1 MNNEFESTQPQ
12 SPEPQLAQENYFKEI
27 KKQKMFGIKIGA
39 IIAIVIVIGFLAY
52 YYRGLLIAATVNGS
66 TISRLA
72 VIKEL
77 ESVSGK
83 NALDSLITQK
93 LINDEALKKGVTVTD
108 EEVAAEITNVENQVK
123 AQGMTLDEALKAQ
136 NMTLNILKKQI
147 INQKKLEKIL
157 ADKLQVTDDEA
168 AQYIK
173 DNKIT
178 ITKGEEVAQKDQIKN
193 QIKQQKFSAAAGELV
208 ASLKTQAKIN
218 YIVNY

>member
-1 MNNEFESTQPQ
+1 MNNEFEPTQPQ
-12 SPEPQLAQENYFKEI
+12 VSESLPTQEDHLKEI
-27 KKQKMFGIKIGA
+27 KKQKIFGIKIGA
-39 IIAIVIVIGFLAY
+39 IIAIVAVLGFLAY
-52 YYRGLLIAATVNGS
+52 YYRGLFIAATVNGTS
-66 TISRLA
+66 ISRLA

-108 EEVAAEITNVENQVK
+108 EEVAAEITNVENQVR
-123 AQGMTLDEALKAQ
+123 AQGLTLDEALKAQ
-136 NMTLNILKKQI
+136 NMTLDILKKQI

-157 ADKLQVTDDEA
+157 ADKLQVTDDEVT
-168 AQYIK
+168 QYIK

-178 ITKGEEVAQKDQIKN
+178 IAKGEEAAQKDQIKN
-193 QIKQQKFSAAAGELV
+193 QIKQQNFSAAANELV

>member
-1 MNNEFESTQPQ
+1 MNNEFEPIQPQ
-12 SPEPQLAQENYFKEI
+12 APEPQLAQENYLKEI

-39 IIAIVIVIGFLAY
+39 IIAIVIVVGFLAY
-52 YYRGLLIAATVNGS
+52 YYRGVFIAATVNGS

-93 LINDEALKKGVTVTD
+93 LINDEAIVKGVSVTD
-108 EEVAAEITNVENQVK
+108 EEVDTEIKKVESQVT

-157 ADKLQVTDDEA
+157 ADKLQVTDEEV
-168 AQYIK
+168 AQYIVT
-173 DNKIT
+173 NEIKIP
-178 ITKGEEVAQKDQIKN
+178 KGEEVTYNEQIKDQIKQEN
-193 QIKQQKFSAAAGELV
+193 FSTAASELV
-208 ASLKTQAKIN
+208 ASLKAQAKIN
-218 YIVNY
+218 YIANY